1 MKILLVGASG
11 TLGMAVRKE
20 LGNRH
25 EIIAAGRSSG
35 DVRVDLTDESS
46 IKAMLDK
53 IGTVDAIA
61 STAGHVTFA
70 PLAKLDAAAF
80 AVGLNDKLMGQVNL
94 VQQGVA
100 HLVDGGSFTLI
111 GGILSE
117 HPIIAGAS
125 ASMVN
130 AALEGFVRAAAIEL
144 PRGIRINVVSPT
156 VLVESMDQYGPF
168 FRGFEPAPAF
178 RVGLAYSRS
187 IEGAGTGQVLKVY

>member
-20 LGNRH
+20 LGNRQ

-35 DVRVDLTDESS
+35 DVRVDLTDEAS

-53 IGTVDAIA
+53 VGTVDAIA

-117 HPIIAGAS
+117 HPIVAGAS
-125 ASMVN
+125 ASM
-130 AALEGFVRAAAIEL
+130 
-144 PRGIRINVVSPT
+144 
-156 VLVESMDQYGPF
+156 
-168 FRGFEPAPAF
+168 
-178 RVGLAYSRS
+178 
-187 IEGAGTGQVLKVY
+187 